1 MQKAEV
7 IYYLAKVK
15 DEECF
20 TKKSNIVK
28 KKKKRKQ
35 PKWSKQNETKQKCQ
49 QKFLLRLKV
58 GIIDLFLLYFLFM
71 MYNKVLID

>member
-1 MQKAEV
+1 MEINMQKAEV

-28 KKKKRKQ
+28 KKKK
-35 PKWSKQNETKQKCQ
+35 KWEKAQGVKK
-49 QKFLLRLKV
+49 KLKKKIV
-58 GIIDLFLLYFLFM
+58 EAKIFFI
-71 MYNKVLID
+71 

>member
-1 MQKAEV
+1 MEINMQKAEV

-28 KKKKRKQ
+28 KKKKEETAQVVKT
-35 PKWSKQNETKQKCQ
+35 KWNKTKVSAKIFITI
-49 QKFLLRLKV
+49 KGWHNWF
-58 GIIDLFLLYFLFM
+58 
-71 MYNKVLID
+71 VLIVFSIHDVQ